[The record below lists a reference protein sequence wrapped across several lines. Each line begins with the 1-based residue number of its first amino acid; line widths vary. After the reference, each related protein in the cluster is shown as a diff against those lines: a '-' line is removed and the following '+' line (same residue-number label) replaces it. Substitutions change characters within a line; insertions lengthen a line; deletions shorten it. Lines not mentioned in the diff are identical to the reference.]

1 MAEPKDPIICFNEC
15 KDTITA
21 IPKSNFAVLN
31 MPLDEAMQESKRV
44 AALAARYGT
53 QLSNTDCNPVYLS
66 SMEIRAG
73 ALAYTVGLMDSYV
86 SKDVSNNDQ
95 YSGLR
100 KDGIALR
107 QKLRTQLE
115 YIFRNSPELLKAL
128 ELMRNGRSDFDL
140 YRDLNSLWQLVTN
153 NKDRL
158 TEAKFDFTLAERA
171 KSIYTQISV
180 LSAII
185 DIDPKVIDES
195 KYLCM
200 QAWTYAYEAMSEIYL
215 AGRYVFIDQPEIE
228 ELFYIDFLQKKSKT
242 KTTETAEPVTPV
254 AS

>member
-1 MAEPKDPIICFNEC
+1 MAETKDPVVCFNEC
-15 KDTITA
+15 KDAVTA

-44 AALAARYGT
+44 AALATRYVT
-53 QLSNTDCNPVYLS
+53 QLSNTDCNPIYLS
-66 SMEIRAG
+66 SMEIRA
-73 ALAYTVGLMDSYV
+73 AAFAYTVGLMDSYV

-95 YSGLR
+95 YSELR
-100 KDGIALR
+100 KEGVALR
-107 QKLRTQLE
+107 QKLHAQLD

-128 ELMRNGRSDFDL
+128 ASLRSGRSDFDL
-140 YRDLNSLWQLVTN
+140 YRDLNSIWQIVLN
-153 NKDRL
+153 NKERL
-158 TEAKFDFTLAERA
+158 TEAKFDLALAERA

-215 AGRYVFIDQPEIE
+215 AGRYAFIDQPEIE
-228 ELFYIDFLQKKSKT
+228 ELFYIDFLQKKSRT
-242 KTTETAEPVTPV
+242 KTAETVAPATP
-254 AS
+254 AA